1 MRPDTTVIR
10 IAGPGTAA
18 SPSPAPAERAAPAS
32 GSSAPEAVVI
42 VPGGV
47 NYFYDQAGLRLVD
60 GLAAL
65 GCRAAVHT
73 LRNVPE
79 GEFDFCF
86 LVNLYELGV
95 GYGRPDEAVERVRRL
110 RRRCRHVFAVAMDC
124 AKTHWF
130 AQTVDLCRRTGVTAL
145 LDLGFADQS
154 SDLARD
160 ARPLYRYA
168 FNGLTPGERDV
179 LAALRPAAEERPIPW
194 VFVGHVS
201 ASRAELADRLVRE
214 VDPAG
219 FVYLPR
225 LVPVTEDGPHLN
237 DEQFRRVL
245 SRARYQVWRSHH
257 DYFYM
262 ESERFRTSALAGCVP
277 VKVIRPWESADPDL
291 PFLRCLVDPWNLGA
305 RVRDADFAQ
314 TWLEFRDEFLAA
326 PTIERGL
333 ARVLSDVPAVTRSIA
348 RATPRPPSRPAPA
361 NASPRRSDAPVL
373 HHAPARRPAGV
384 TIAIPNWNHEFV
396 LPRAIEAA
404 LGAARSLRRRGVA
417 SEVLVVDDG
426 SRDGSLTLLRQLE
439 ALYHRDGLGVVALA
453 ENAGLPAVRNLLLA
467 RASHP
472 FVAFMD
478 ADNELVPD
486 NLYHFAR
493 AMAQT
498 GAAAVYGNL
507 LRRGSGGRY
516 TMVSN
521 ESFQDRILAENY
533 VDAFAL
539 FDRVQVLDVG
549 GYSRSE
555 RVRAREDWELYLHLA
570 AAGRRVVFVPLV
582 FGTYHA
588 MQGSM
593 IEEAND
599 THSAQKAHVRR
610 VFDQLRVRHR
620 LAMNTRH
627 LRYHPDLGY
636 I

>member
-1 MRPDTTVIR
+1 MKPDTKDIR
-10 IAGPGTAA
+10 IAGPG
-18 SPSPAPAERAAPAS
+18 PPVPAPASRAAPAAAS
-32 GSSAPEAVVI
+32 PAPEAVVV

-73 LRNVPE
+73 LRTVPE

-86 LVNLYELGV
+86 LVNLYELGI
-95 GYGRPDEAVERVRRL
+95 GYGRPDAAVERVQRL
-110 RRRCRHVFAVAMDC
+110 RRGCRHAFAVAMDC

-130 AQTVDLCRRTGVTAL
+130 SQTVDLCRRTGVPAL
-145 LDLGFADQS
+145 LDLGFVDQL

-160 ARPLYRYA
+160 ARPLYRFA
-168 FNGLTPGERDV
+168 FNGLTPAERDA
-179 LAALRPAAEERPIPW
+179 LAALQPAAEDRPIPW

-257 DYFYM
+257 EHFYM

-277 VKVIRPWESADPDL
+277 VKVIRPWEAADPHL
-291 PFLRCLVDPWNLGA
+291 PFRRRLVDPWHLGPG
-305 RVRDADFAQ
+305 VRDADFAE
-314 TWLEFRDEFLAA
+314 TWAEFRDEFLAA
-326 PTIERGL
+326 PTIEQGL
-333 ARVLSDVPAVTRSIA
+333 AQIMSDVPAATRSVG
-348 RATPRPPSRPAPA
+348 RTTSSPRPAPV
-361 NASPRRSDAPVL
+361 NAAPRRSDTPVP
-373 HHAPARRPAGV
+373 HHALARRPAGV

-396 LPRAIEAA
+396 LPRAIEAG
-404 LGAARSLRRRGVA
+404 LRAARSLRRRGVA
-417 SEVLVVDDG
+417 SEVLIVDDG

-439 ALYHRDGLGVVALA
+439 ALYYTDGLRVLALA
-453 ENAGLPAVRNLLLA
+453 ENVGLPAVRNLLLA

-472 FVAFMD
+472 FIAFMD

-507 LRRGSGGRY
+507 VRRGSGSSY

-521 ESFQDRILAENY
+521 ESFQDRVFAENY

-588 MQGSM
+588 MEGSM
-593 IEEAND
+593 IEDAND

-610 VFDQLRVRHR
+610 VFDQLGIRDR
-620 LAMNTRH
+620 LPLKTRH

-636 I
+636 L